1 MSETKT
7 KENNKHV
14 PMRTCIVMHKKLPK
28 SELLRI
34 VKTED
39 GKVSVDLKGKLKGRG
54 ANIIPEGAVFE
65 QAIKKGMFERALK
78 LGHKFSPAEVESLKE
93 EFLDALEERKFRP
106 KNKPVSIRVDKEDL
120 EKIQS

>member
-1 MSETKT
+1 
-7 KENNKHV
+7 
-14 PMRTCIVMHKKLPK
+14 MHKKLPK

-39 GKVSVDLKGKLKGRG
+39 GKISVDLKGKLKGRG
-54 ANIIPEGAVFE
+54 ANIIPEVAVFD
-65 QAIKKGMFERALK
+65 QAIQKRMFERALK
-78 LGHKFSPAEVESLKE
+78 LGHKFSAAEVESLKK

-120 EKIQS
+120 KKIQS